1 MNISVVIPSLGGNL
15 CDTLDSI
22 NSSSVYPDE
31 VIVCLPN
38 DSHSIKNAD
47 RYENLTV
54 IYAGRYGQV
63 YQRIVGFHQAKG
75 DYIFQADDDILLDN
89 QCLEKLVTS
98 LKGLT
103 SSSTVSPCLFN
114 ANGKPLYKSKKNGLL
129 LIYYRLINGKTGYKP
144 GGITLAGT
152 NIGVNPSDVTSN
164 LVKVEWQP
172 GGCVLH
178 RRENLILDDFYPYKG
193 KAYCED
199 LIHSFLLRQ
208 AGVGLFVN
216 THAKCTA
223 FLLPRPSLL
232 NELVPDFKIRLY
244 FVNLAGLSRVR
255 MLIHYLMYIIKSIA
269 VTFVNKK

>member
-1 MNISVVIPSLGGNL
+1 MNISVVIPSLGGDL

-38 DSHSIKNAD
+38 DSHSVKNAD
-47 RYENLTV
+47 RYENLSV

-75 DYIFQADDDILLDN
+75 DYICQSDDDILLDN
-89 QCLEKLVTS
+89 QCLEKLVSS
-98 LKGLT
+98 LKGLPKA
-103 SSSTVSPCLFN
+103 STVSPCLFN
-114 ANGKPLYKSKKNGLL
+114 INGAPIFKNSKTTLL
-129 LIYYRLINGKTGYKP
+129 ATYYYLINGRDGYKP
-144 GGITLAGT
+144 GGVTLAGT

-164 LVKVEWQP
+164 LVKVEWQS
-172 GGCVLH
+172 GGCVMH
-178 RRENLILDDFYPYKG
+178 RRENLVLEDFYPYKG

-223 FLLPRPSLL
+223 FLNPRPSLL

-244 FVNLAGLSRVR
+244 FVNMADLSKVR
-255 MLIHYLMYIIKSIA
+255 MLIHYMIYIIRSIA